1 MCACAPQAIPRLGI
15 PWLSLQDGPQG
26 FRDGK
31 YGKGSYGNGTYLGT
45 STQWPSGLTIGATWD
60 RTIASLWGQS
70 MGAEFKAKG
79 ANGQLGPGLNVARI
93 PQVLAL
99 LTVVNDDGLT
109 LTLTRIAGRAEL

>member
-1 MCACAPQAIPRLGI
+1 
-15 PWLSLQDGPQG
+15 
-26 FRDGK
+26 
-31 YGKGSYGNGTYLGT
+31 
-45 STQWPSGLTIGATWD
+45 
-60 RTIASLWGQS
+60 

-109 LTLTRIAGRAEL
+109 LTLTSFAGRAEL